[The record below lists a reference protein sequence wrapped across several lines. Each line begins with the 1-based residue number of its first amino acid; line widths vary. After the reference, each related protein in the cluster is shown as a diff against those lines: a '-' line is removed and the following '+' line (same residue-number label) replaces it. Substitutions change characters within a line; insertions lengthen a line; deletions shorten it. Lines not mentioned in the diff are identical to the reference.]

1 MPSLDPNDFADLD
14 GWPYSWRFTSRDLR
28 TGQRLLDLFK
38 PFLFYLGVSG
48 ITARTFR
55 RHVDNLWLLGGELIR
70 YAQNDTR
77 FMRSPEVVL
86 LEFGERWMGP
96 VLLHESPRTQ
106 AEVDVTF
113 RALIR
118 FLRAARS
125 SGAPRRKA
133 PLRP

>member
-1 MPSLDPNDFADLD
+1 MVSHMPILDPNDFAELD
-14 GWPYSWRFTSRDLR
+14 GWPDSWKFTSRDVR
-28 TGQRLLDLFK
+28 TGRRLLDVFK
-38 PFLFYLGVSG
+38 PFLFHLGDSG
-48 ITARTFR
+48 ITPRTFR

-77 FMRSPEVVL
+77 FRRSPEEVL
-86 LEFGERWMGP
+86 LEFGERRMGP

-118 FLRAARS
+118 FLRPAPS
-125 SGAPRRKA
+125 SRGRG
-133 PLRP
+133 